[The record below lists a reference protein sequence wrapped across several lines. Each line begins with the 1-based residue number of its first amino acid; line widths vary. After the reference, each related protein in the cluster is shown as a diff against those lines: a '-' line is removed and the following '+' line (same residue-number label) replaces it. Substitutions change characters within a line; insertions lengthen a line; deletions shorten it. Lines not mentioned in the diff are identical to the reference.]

1 MEEISSWIGLTDI
14 HRVESYDISNI
25 SGFQSVGSMVVF
37 EDGRPKKSDYRKFRI
52 KTVQGPDDYASM
64 REVLTRR
71 FSHGKEEEQQLA
83 EQGLSAE
90 VGSFTRYPDLIMMDG
105 GKGQVHAAQEVLQQL
120 GMTIPV
126 CGMVKDDR
134 HRTRGIYFQGE
145 ELPISVGS
153 EGFHLMTRIQDEVHR
168 FAIEYHRSLRS
179 KVQVKSILDDIPGVG
194 EKRRKALMRHFGS
207 IEAIRDSQVEQLAQV
222 ETMNRGVAE
231 KVYHFFHPMEQQAQ
245 IKKEENHGRD
255 L

>member
-1 MEEISSWIGLTDI
+1 MKEICSWIGLTGV

-37 EDGRPKKSDYRKFRI
+37 EDGRPRKSDYRKFRI
-52 KTVQGPDDYASM
+52 RTVQGPDDYASM

-71 FSHGKEEEQQLA
+71 FSHGREEEQQLLQ
-83 EQGLSAE
+83 QGISLE
-90 VGSFTRYPDLIMMDG
+90 NGSFTRYPDLIMMDG
-105 GKGQVHAAQEVLQQL
+105 GRGQVSVAEEVLQSL
-120 GMTIPV
+120 GLTIPV

-134 HRTRGIYFQGE
+134 HRTRGIYFRGE
-145 ELPISVGS
+145 ELPVSAGS

-194 EKRRKALMRHFGS
+194 DKRRKALMRHFGS
-207 IEAIRDSQVEQLAQV
+207 IESIRDAQVEQLAQV
-222 ETMNRGVAE
+222 ESMNRGAAQ
-231 KVYHFFHPMEQQAQ
+231 KVYDFFHHNQS
-245 IKKEENHGRD
+245 
-255 L
+255 